1 MKNKLTLQNII
12 KHIKTMFYNLVS
24 GQFKK
29 SQIDTISWWL
39 KKRYNLMPMREL
51 SETEKQVIIRLVEWE
66 KILQIERH
74 NYFQLNLSI
83 LFGDLCK
90 KYNSSFNID
99 FTNNEIELKST
110 SEKVLTGLGE
120 NNCFR
125 RDFISLVHFI
135 DYLKLE
141 RLIYIVPNDPDI
153 NGISTERDC
162 LIPNK
167 TPFVSRINDLE
178 FIELLKNFYS
188 RDIYPTEY
196 LTKYYKNDC
205 RTDEEVRFKDTMY
218 IANEG
223 VKKAKQSLRVAI
235 GLGVVSILLTLFTTF
250 KPNSDTQLILTKID
264 NVKVSNDT
272 KLILTEISKL
282 SRKVEIG
289 DSLLGLRID
298 KIDNRLTNLEKRV
311 DKLEIKPN
319 R

>member
-1 MKNKLTLQNII
+1 MGNKLKLQNII

-39 KKRYNLMPMREL
+39 KKRYNLIPMREL
-51 SETEKQVIIRLVEWE
+51 SESEKNIIKRLNDWE
-66 KILQIERH
+66 LLLKESPATP
-74 NYFQLNLSI
+74 Y
-83 LFGDLCK
+83 
-90 KYNSSFNID
+90 NID
-99 FTNNEIELKST
+99 ITVLIHDLLKIYNGGYKFDDVTSVIKIFNTPWDAKYTLNDNNKL
-110 SEKVLTGLGE
+110 
-120 NNCFR
+120 R
-125 RDFISLVHFI
+125 RDFMSMVYFL
-135 DYLKLE
+135 DYLKSE
-141 RLIYIVPNDPDI
+141 RLIYLVPPEETSDLSKNDIDFTI
-153 NGISTERDC
+153 NGRTDYVTKIEDS
-162 LIPNK
+162 
-167 TPFVSRINDLE
+167 E
-178 FIELLKNFYS
+178 FITLFKEFYGKV
-188 RDIYPTEY
+188 IFPTEY
-196 LTKYYKNDC
+196 IIKYYKNDC